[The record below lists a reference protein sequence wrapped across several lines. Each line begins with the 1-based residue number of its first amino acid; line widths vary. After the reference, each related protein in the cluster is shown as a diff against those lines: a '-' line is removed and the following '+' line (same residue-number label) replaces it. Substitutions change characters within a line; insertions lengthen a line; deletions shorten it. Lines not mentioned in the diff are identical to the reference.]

1 MIEKEVSQLDQ
12 DFITIWSYYVL
23 CGINNNHVEQKVNI
37 DITKLAEQGQINAI
51 QSYYLFNQ
59 PGNNKVIDE
68 QVLDLEYKLEL
79 NFNEKLA
86 LANYYES
93 LERTQQDKQDLYNEI
108 KSKIDAKE
116 YDRSFGYLQE
126 KLKEYKSFQYFKD
139 AYLDAKSE
147 YEKTQNPLVG
157 QRAIEMKNGI
167 YYLLINI
174 FVVKEIDNSP
184 FKNTKRQIKEVY
196 RRLMKEYKSDSS
208 NELIK
213 YALGKNIVLYQPY
226 YFNVDKEVYEFGK
239 GLLKELAD
247 RYVVA
252 LNNSKPYVRK

>member
-1 MIEKEVSQLDQ
+1 MIEKNVTQLDQ

-23 CGINNNHVEQKVNI
+23 CGINNDRVEQKVNI
-37 DITKLAEQGQINAI
+37 DITKLAELGQINAI

-68 QVLDLEYKLEL
+68 QVLDLEYKFEL

-108 KSKIDAKE
+108 KSKIDAKD
-116 YDRSFGYLQE
+116 YDRSFAYLQE
-126 KLKEYKSFQYFKD
+126 KLKDYKSFQYFKS
-139 AYLDAKSE
+139 AYLDARSE
-147 YEKTQNPLVG
+147 YEKTKNPLVG

-174 FVVKEIDNSP
+174 FVVKDIDNSS
-184 FKNTKRQIKEVY
+184 FKNTKREIKEVY
-196 RRLMKEYKSDSS
+196 RKLMKEYKKDPS

-213 YALGKNIVLYQPY
+213 YALGKNIALYQPY
-226 YFNVDKEVYEFGK
+226 YFDVDKEVYEFGK

-252 LNNSKPYVRK
+252 LNNSNPYVRK